1 MKKERQKHTVKG
13 ENKILY
19 AKFKKK
25 YNDFSLDIE
34 LEAGDE
40 TLGLLGASG
49 CGKSLTLKCIAGI
62 ETPDEGQIIL
72 NDRVLYDSSK
82 NINLS
87 TQKRKVGLLFQNY
100 ALFPNMTAEQNIAI
114 GISKTAKDRANI
126 ISEKF
131 EAFSLQG
138 LAKKYPSQLS
148 GGQQQR
154 VALARML
161 VNKPEIVL
169 LDEPFS
175 ALDSY
180 LRWQMEQ
187 ELLPI
192 LKDHN
197 GTTLYVS
204 HSQDEVYRI
213 CDRIAVYNNGKIE
226 SLNEKKSLFKSP
238 GTVNAAILT
247 GCNNISKAKKINE
260 HKIYAIDWNMELE
273 CAEDIKDNI
282 KYIGIRAQ
290 HVDHN
295 PEKKALHNSFELQI
309 VDSIDDLFNKVIV
322 LSNGNQNIFM
332 ELSKENF
339 KKIRNEKN
347 IDISINT
354 KNILLLYD

>member
-1 MKKERQKHTVKG
+1 
-13 ENKILY
+13 
-19 AKFKKK
+19 
-25 YNDFSLDIE
+25 
-34 LEAGDE
+34 
-40 TLGLLGASG
+40 
-49 CGKSLTLKCIAGI
+49 
-62 ETPDEGQIIL
+62 
-72 NDRVLYDSSK
+72 
-82 NINLS
+82 
-87 TQKRKVGLLFQNY
+87 
-100 ALFPNMTAEQNIAI
+100 MTAEQNIAI

-126 ISEKF
+126 IKEKF

-138 LAKKYPSQLS
+138 LDKKYPSQLS

-187 ELLPI
+187 ELVPI
-192 LKDHN
+192 LKNHN

-226 SLNEKKSLFKSP
+226 SLNEKKSLFKTP
-238 GTVNAAILT
+238 RTINAAILT

-273 CAEDIKDNI
+273 CDEDVKDNI

-295 PEKKALHNSFELQI
+295 LEKKALKNSFELQI
-309 VDSIDDLFNKVIV
+309 VDFIDDLFNKVIV
-322 LSNGNQNIFM
+322 LSNGSQNIFM

-339 KKIRNEKN
+339 KKIKNEKN